1 MAILPSLIFPH
12 TVSGRSDTPTPLN
25 NPLRSMNGAIYP
37 DAITVS
43 NLILLILFLTVLI
56 FEEIP
61 YLLSSTNK
69 HLFTL

>member
-43 NLILLILFLTVLI
+43 NLILLILFFNCFNI
-56 FEEIP
+56 
-61 YLLSSTNK
+61 
-69 HLFTL
+69 